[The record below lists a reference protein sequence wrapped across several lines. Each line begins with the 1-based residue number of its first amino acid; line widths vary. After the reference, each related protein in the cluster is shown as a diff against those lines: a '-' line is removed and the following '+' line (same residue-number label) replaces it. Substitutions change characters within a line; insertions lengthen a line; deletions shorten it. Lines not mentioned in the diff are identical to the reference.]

1 MRSRHPVRA
10 ALGAGALLILA
21 VLPALSA
28 PSAPRARAPRNLLAN
43 PGFEAPLVGHD
54 WMPAGWDTSQSGLPT
69 VFFGRDT
76 FVAHGGEYAI
86 SVANLSTLYPMWHNW
101 NQSLVVGREAWGKDA
116 VFSVWTRSN
125 GLQGRAYIL
134 LQAYRDTISKM
145 SKVWNVEREE
155 AARRLEINKVD
166 DPLLSFGWARRYFD
180 EPETGWVKRE
190 VRVHVAPSTNML
202 FVRCGVF
209 GTGQVIFDDASL
221 TLEPARPPAA
231 PEPGQNLLADPGFE
245 GDGHAWEWVM
255 LPYEGHRVWADTTV
269 AHTGRASMTAEGG
282 MSGMVQ
288 ARAGVAQVVGN
299 RNLAGKRVRLSGWV
313 RTDSLKSVAA
323 LLLYAH
329 TVSRGMVKDAVPT
342 QYSANTD
349 WTFTSIEADLPWDTY
364 EVWAWLQYTAPATGR
379 VWWDDA
385 KLEVIGESPRP
396 APKRATGSRASGAAG
411 R

>member
-1 MRSRHPVRA
+1 MRSWLPVRA
-10 ALGAGALLILA
+10 AVLGALYLALLAA
-21 VLPALSA
+21 VSATFAAPAA
-28 PSAPRARAPRNLLAN
+28 RNLLGN
-43 PGFEAPLVGHD
+43 PGFAAPLAGHD
-54 WMPAGWDTSQSGLPT
+54 WMPASWDTSESGLPT

-76 FVAHGGEYAI
+76 FSAHTGEYSI

-116 VFSVWTRSN
+116 VFSIWTRSN
-125 GLQGRAYIL
+125 GLQGRAYVM

-145 SKVWNVEREE
+145 AKVWGVDRDD
-155 AARRLEINKVD
+155 AARRMEINKVD
-166 DPLLSFGWARRYFD
+166 DPLISFGWSRRYFD

-209 GTGQVIFDDASL
+209 GTGQVMFDDASL
-221 TLEPARPPAA
+221 TLEPARPA
-231 PEPGQNLLADPGFE
+231 PPPRPGENLLVDGDFE

-255 LPYEGHRVWADTTV
+255 LPYEGHRVWTDTTV
-269 AHTGRASMTAEGG
+269 AHGGRASMTAEGG
-282 MSGMVQ
+282 MAGMVS
-288 ARAGVAQVVGN
+288 ARAGVAQAIDHRG
-299 RNLAGKRVRLSGWV
+299 LAGKRVRLSGWV
-313 RTDSLKSVAA
+313 KTDSLKSLAA

-342 QYSANTD
+342 QYSMNTD
-349 WTFTSIEADLPWDTY
+349 WTYTSIEADLPWDTY
-364 EVWAWLQYTAPATGR
+364 QVWAWLQYTAPATGR

-385 KLEVIGESPRP
+385 KLEVIGESSQPKPRP
-396 APKRATGSRASGAAG
+396 GAARSSAARSG